1 MSPTSPSSSADNF
14 PHQLRDCPATPNCVC
29 STASRPSQ
37 QLPPL
42 RYQGTTTE
50 ALQRVIEVLGSW
62 PRVKIV
68 EQRPNYLHVVCTTR
82 LCRFKDDLEIL
93 TDEAQRL
100 LHYRSASRIGY
111 SDLGANRRR
120 LQQLVSD
127 LLATGQFES
136 IPASG

>member
-1 MSPTSPSSSADNF
+1 MRPSNSAEDF
-14 PHQLRDCPATPNCVC
+14 PYRLRDCPATPNCVC

-37 QLPPL
+37 QFPPL
-42 RYQGTTTE
+42 RFQGTAAE
-50 ALQRVIEVLGSW
+50 ALRRVVEVLGSW

-68 EQRPNYLHVVCTTR
+68 EQRTNYLHIVCTTR

-93 TDEAQRL
+93 ADEAQRQ

-120 LQQLVSD
+120 LQRLVSD
-127 LLATGQFES
+127 LLATGHFER
-136 IPASG
+136 PT